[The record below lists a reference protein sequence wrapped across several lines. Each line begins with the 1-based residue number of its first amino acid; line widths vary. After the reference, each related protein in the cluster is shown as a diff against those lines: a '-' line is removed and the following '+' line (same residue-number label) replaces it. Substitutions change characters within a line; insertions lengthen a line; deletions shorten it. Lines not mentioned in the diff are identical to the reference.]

1 MEKRPDVA
9 RQLAEVI
16 NEPAPKSPETLKT
29 AISSLIR
36 SVRDRLDM
44 DVGFLSE
51 FSHDQRVCRFVD
63 CASDANLVFED
74 SCGPLKDSFCEMI
87 ADGRLK
93 QLVPDTE
100 VTGEADLVPE
110 FTTIPV
116 KSHVSVP
123 VVLSDGH
130 TFGTFCIFSR
140 EVKPKLNNRS
150 LMLVRVFADVIAA
163 LIEDARKGSEEN
175 RQRQEVILDILE
187 RDELLLHAQPIS
199 ALTDRSIQGF
209 ELLARLSTDLDLS
222 PAQLFIDADRLGL
235 SSAIGL
241 RVVEKSKEALAV
253 LPANAYVSINVT
265 PAFLL
270 QCDISGI
277 YTPEEAKRIV
287 LELTE
292 HEEIADYD
300 LLNARL
306 KPLRDSGMR
315 LAIDDAGA
323 GYASM
328 RHILL
333 LSPDMLKLD
342 MSLIRDIDQ
351 DRDKQS
357 LVAALRGFA
366 EVQGYK
372 VVAEG
377 IETESE
383 LAELETLFIGYGQG
397 YLLSRPQPLA
407 TFTE

>member
-1 MEKRPDVA
+1 M
-9 RQLAEVI
+9 
-16 NEPAPKSPETLKT
+16 
-29 AISSLIR
+29 
-36 SVRDRLDM
+36 
-44 DVGFLSE
+44 
-51 FSHDQRVCRFVD
+51 
-63 CASDANLVFED
+63 
-74 SCGPLKDSFCEMI
+74 
-87 ADGRLK
+87 
-93 QLVPDTE
+93 
-100 VTGEADLVPE
+100 
-110 FTTIPV
+110 
-116 KSHVSVP
+116 
-123 VVLSDGH
+123 
-130 TFGTFCIFSR
+130 
-140 EVKPKLNNRS
+140 
-150 LMLVRVFADVIAA
+150 
-163 LIEDARKGSEEN
+163 
-175 RQRQEVILDILE
+175 
-187 RDELLLHAQPIS
+187 
-199 ALTDRSIQGF
+199 QGF

-241 RVVEKSKEALAV
+241 RVIEKSKEALV
-253 LPANAYVSINVT
+253 RLPANAYVSINVT

-277 YTPEEAKRIV
+277 YTPEEASRIV

-292 HEEIADYD
+292 HEEIPDYD
-300 LLNARL
+300 VLNARL
-306 KPLRDSGMR
+306 KPLRDAGMR

-377 IETESE
+377 IETEAE
-383 LAELETLFIGYGQG
+383 LAELQTLSIGFGQG

-407 TFTE
+407 TFES

>member
-1 MEKRPDVA
+1 M
-9 RQLAEVI
+9 
-16 NEPAPKSPETLKT
+16 
-29 AISSLIR
+29 
-36 SVRDRLDM
+36 
-44 DVGFLSE
+44 
-51 FSHDQRVCRFVD
+51 
-63 CASDANLVFED
+63 
-74 SCGPLKDSFCEMI
+74 
-87 ADGRLK
+87 
-93 QLVPDTE
+93 
-100 VTGEADLVPE
+100 
-110 FTTIPV
+110 
-116 KSHVSVP
+116 
-123 VVLSDGH
+123 
-130 TFGTFCIFSR
+130 
-140 EVKPKLNNRS
+140 
-150 LMLVRVFADVIAA
+150 
-163 LIEDARKGSEEN
+163 
-175 RQRQEVILDILE
+175 
-187 RDELLLHAQPIS
+187 
-199 ALTDRSIQGF
+199 
-209 ELLARLSTDLDLS
+209 
-222 PAQLFIDADRLGL
+222 
-235 SSAIGL
+235 
-241 RVVEKSKEALAV
+241 

-306 KPLRDSGMR
+306 KPLRDAGMR

-383 LAELETLFIGYGQG
+383 LTELETLFIGYGQG

>member
-36 SVRDRLDM
+36 SVRYRLDM

-51 FSHDQRVCRFVD
+51 FSQDQRVFRFVD
-63 CASDANLVFED
+63 CASDANLVSED

-100 VTGEADLVPE
+100 VSGETDLVPE

-187 RDELLLHAQPIS
+187 RDELLLHAQPIT

-241 RVVEKSKEALAV
+241 RVVEKSKEALV
-253 LPANAYVSINVT
+253 TLPSNAYVSINVT
-265 PAFLL
+265 PAFLM

-306 KPLRDSGMR
+306 KPLRDAGMR

-366 EVQGYK
+366 QVQGYM

-377 IETESE
+377 IETEAE
-383 LAELETLFIGYGQG
+383 LAELETLNVCCGQG
-397 YLLSRPQPLA
+397 YLLSRPQPVD
-407 TFTE
+407 TFKS